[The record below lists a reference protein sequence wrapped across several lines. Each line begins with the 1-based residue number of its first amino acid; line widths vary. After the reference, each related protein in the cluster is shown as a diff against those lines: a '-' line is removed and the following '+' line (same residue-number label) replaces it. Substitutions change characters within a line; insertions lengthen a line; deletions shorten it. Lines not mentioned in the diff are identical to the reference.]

1 MAKKEMLINVDVRI
15 GITEVRTWTSSAV
28 VSVCKTFNYYNAGDT
43 TAYEKM
49 LARVDR
55 TRPTIDNL
63 YKIALNIYNHTKFEK
78 DSPFYETTLTKLE
91 VIGYIMENLQK
102 LAVRNAY
109 ELIEEIVSDEEDGGN
124 TAEVTYTE
132 ARPVENP
139 EPEPKAE
146 AKPEIKEEPK
156 PEVKPEAPKATKTT
170 KAPKTPKA
178 PKAQTKKTA

>member
-15 GITEVRTWTSSAV
+15 GITEVRTWESSAV
-28 VSVCKTFNYYNAGDT
+28 VSVCKTFNYYNAGDN

-49 LARVDR
+49 LAKVDKV
-55 TRPTIDNL
+55 RPTIDNL
-63 YKIALNIYNHTKFEK
+63 YKIALNIYNHSIFDE
-78 DSPFYETTLTKLE
+78 SYRGIEKLE
-91 VIGYIMENLQK
+91 IIGYIMENLQK

-109 ELIEEIVSDEEDGGN
+109 ELIEEVVSDEEDGGN

-146 AKPEIKEEPK
+146 VKPEVKEEPK